1 MLNKRNLN
9 EREKMLNK
17 VRELAF
23 ATHEINLFLDS
34 HPDNKMALRYFRK
47 YNEELKKATALFEES
62 YGPLTVSAADNC
74 ENWTWINR
82 PWPWENTCEW
92 EEK

>member
-9 EREKMLNK
+9 ERDKMLNK

-34 HPDNKMALRYFRK
+34 HPDNKMVLRYFRK

-82 PWPWENTCEW
+82 P
-92 EEK
+92 

>member
-23 ATHEINLFLDS
+23 ATHEINLVLDS

>member
-1 MLNKRNLN
+1 MLNKRNVS
-9 EREKMLNK
+9 EREKMLNR

-23 ATHEINLFLDS
+23 AAHEINLFLDS

-47 YNEELKKATALFEES
+47 YNEEMKKATALFEEN
-62 YGPLTVSAADNC
+62 YGPITVSAASNC
-74 ENWTWINR
+74 EEWTWINR

-92 EEK
+92 EDK